1 MKPLYSIRSRR
12 GLLQIDRSIPSVA
25 AAGWSAT
32 TWSTSAGAVR
42 AIDRCRLYLQCPPVG
57 LAAAAALALLDGC
70 TVMPHDAEA
79 EAWHEALIAARHR
92 VEMRRHDMLAG
103 LGAVVDAAEFVG
115 DGATV
120 NGVEVTPEMCAA
132 RIEAE
137 IRRILQEGADNL
149 SEDGLRTWVAH
160 RRAGA
165 GAKKTNPRHHAGGPL
180 ALSGPIVRV
189 V

>member
-1 MKPLYSIRSRR
+1 
-12 GLLQIDRSIPSVA
+12 
-25 AAGWSAT
+25 
-32 TWSTSAGAVR
+32 
-42 AIDRCRLYLQCPPVG
+42 
-57 LAAAAALALLDGC
+57 
-70 TVMPHDAEA
+70 
-79 EAWHEALIAARHR
+79 
-92 VEMRRHDMLAG
+92 MLAG

-137 IRRILQEGADNL
+137 IRRILQEGADDPEVAAGWV
-149 SEDGLRTWVAH
+149 SEEGLRTWVAH

-165 GAKKTNPRHHAGGPL
+165 GAKKTNPRHHAGGSL